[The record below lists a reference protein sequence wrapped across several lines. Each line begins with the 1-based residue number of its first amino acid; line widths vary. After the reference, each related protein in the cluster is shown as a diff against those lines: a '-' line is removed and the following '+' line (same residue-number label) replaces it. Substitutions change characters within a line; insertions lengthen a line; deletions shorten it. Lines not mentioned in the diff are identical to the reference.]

1 MLPYATDAQLLAE
14 LSVVVSVGWELPSR
28 PQRSA
33 EVRHLLLLAQAREP
47 LTYGA
52 AAQRLLHM
60 LDAAIR
66 QGVEAELITADDEQG
81 LRILFGTHP
90 NYRTEP
96 SPTVRREQA
105 ADFLVPGWAVQRPKQ
120 FIATF
125 QRRHQSRALRQALD
139 CLRAAYGQ
147 RAAVEDWDH
156 DVVAIHRTYVVSEQ
170 RQIRLK
176 RTLETIR
183 PRHDHFDEFGTT
195 HAEHGSDEVEMT
207 YRSLSE
213 AATLLSV
220 GEDPLNTDF
229 QMVRFKLQRPHAAGE
244 LIDVAFEQEAKY
256 RGDVTRWPHYYVAT
270 QTSNDSY
277 SLTMTVRFEGELPEQ
292 VWWYVVE
299 PYVDQRLL
307 VPDPNAIL
315 RLDEQNSVSHV
326 WLNAERRMDY
336 GVKWMW
342 PD

>member
-1 MLPYATDAQLLAE
+1 MLPYCTDAQLLAE
-14 LSVVVSVGWELPSR
+14 LSVVLSVGWELPSR
-28 PQRSA
+28 PHRA
-33 EVRHLLLLAQAREP
+33 PEVRHLLLLAQAQEP

-52 AAQRLLHM
+52 AAQRFLHM

-66 QGVEAELITADDEQG
+66 QGLEAELITVDDEHG
-81 LRILFGTHP
+81 LRTLFGTHP

-147 RAAVEDWDH
+147 RAAVDDWDY
-156 DVVAIHRTYVVSEQ
+156 DVVAIDRTYVVNDQ
-170 RQIRLK
+170 RQLRLK

-183 PRHDHFDEFGTT
+183 PRHDEFEEFGTT
-195 HAEHGSDEVEMT
+195 HAEHGNDEVEFS
-207 YRSLSE
+207 YKSLRDT
-213 AATLLSV
+213 AALLSV
-220 GEDPLNTDF
+220 GKDPLNSDF
-229 QMVRFKLQRPHAAGE
+229 QSVRFRLHRPYAAGE
-244 LIDVAFEQEAKY
+244 LIEVAYEQETRYLGA
-256 RGDVTRWPHYYVAT
+256 VTQWPSYYVAT

-277 SLTMTVRFEGELPEQ
+277 SLAMTVRFEGELPDQ

-307 VPDPNAIL
+307 NSDPDAML
-315 RLDEQNSVSHV
+315 RVDAHNSVRHV

-336 GVKWMW
+336 GLKWTW